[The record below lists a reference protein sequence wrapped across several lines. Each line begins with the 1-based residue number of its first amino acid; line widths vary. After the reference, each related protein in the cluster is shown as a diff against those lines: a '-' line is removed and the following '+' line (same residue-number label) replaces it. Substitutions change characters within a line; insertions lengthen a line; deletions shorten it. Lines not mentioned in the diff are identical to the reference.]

1 MRFIANATFADGD
14 EVYKTGDRLTVN
26 DTQKASA
33 WQEIGYIVPAG
44 AEKAPVGTKAKK
56 PKAANAK

>member
-33 WQEIGYIVPAG
+33 WQKIGYIVPAG
-44 AEKAPVGTKAKK
+44 AEKAPAGAK
-56 PKAANAK
+56 PKKQKDAK